1 MQYFDIYEWPKYYVE
16 DSLLDE
22 SDELENIFV
31 DDYIA
36 KVLNNKVGDTDEIHE
51 AHLEELIKVISNL
64 ASFFSRLRV
73 TVDQILGNLILER
86 LLDEADKVA
95 EGNSNLGEKNPFVK
109 VEDKDL
115 LEELKQLFEEE

>member
-1 MQYFDIYEWPKYYVE
+1 MQYFDIYEWPKNYVE
-16 DSLLDE
+16 DSLLAE

-36 KVLNNKVGDTDEIHE
+36 KVLNTKVGDTDEIHE